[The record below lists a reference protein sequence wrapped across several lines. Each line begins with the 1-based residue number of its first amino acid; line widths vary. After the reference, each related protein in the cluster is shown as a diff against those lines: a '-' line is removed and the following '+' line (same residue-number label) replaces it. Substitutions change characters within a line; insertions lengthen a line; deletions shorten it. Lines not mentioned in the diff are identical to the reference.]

1 MGFTCP
7 NKRTGCLKLI
17 RAYKAYKNSFTF
29 TILMTNNS
37 NGKIV
42 KGICVFWIWCFLIY
56 EITRSFQKK
65 KKKKKKKLKI
75 FKG

>member
-42 KGICVFWIWCFLIY
+42 KGICVL
-56 EITRSFQKK
+56 
-65 KKKKKKKLKI
+65 
-75 FKG
+75 